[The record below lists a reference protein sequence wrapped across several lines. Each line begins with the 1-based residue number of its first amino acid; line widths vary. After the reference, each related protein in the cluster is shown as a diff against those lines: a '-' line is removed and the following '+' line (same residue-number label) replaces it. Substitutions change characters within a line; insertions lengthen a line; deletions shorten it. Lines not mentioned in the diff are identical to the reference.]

1 MGEWDDPPL
10 RFKVKGYNVSYVRY
24 MQVWS
29 LRGMGVCSGRCVE
42 ARIWGMRV
50 CRSVILV
57 ARSYP
62 TPHLTEI
69 LAWRGSGCG
78 VSRECKSQPK
88 SLIGTLHPRSCTRS
102 PAIAMSEVKV
112 HPTPAQQS
120 PPGPPRSAKELAEL
134 VAVRARR
141 ASLQSKRVTPFS
153 VAAKAEGYSMPGGK
167 LDDVTVICVKVAPVA
182 AGGGGAPRSKL

>member
-1 MGEWDDPPL
+1 MVSLSRKHFHDMGEWDDPPL

-69 LAWRGSGCG
+69 LRCVFGFVRRHYLLERA
-78 VSRECKSQPK
+78 
-88 SLIGTLHPRSCTRS
+88 GTRVRTRVCT
-102 PAIAMSEVKV
+102 V
-112 HPTPAQQS
+112 
-120 PPGPPRSAKELAEL
+120 
-134 VAVRARR
+134 
-141 ASLQSKRVTPFS
+141 
-153 VAAKAEGYSMPGGK
+153 
-167 LDDVTVICVKVAPVA
+167 
-182 AGGGGAPRSKL
+182 